1 MENGIRVVTLL
12 IIIGIALFGECCGVL
27 VDNSEAVNA
36 LSNQGFSDIKI
47 TDKSVMFMSWRGCS
61 ESDAAKFDATA
72 KNALG
77 KQVNVYV
84 CVGWPF
90 KGATIRSY

>member
-1 MENGIRVVTLL
+1 MESL
-12 IIIGIALFGECCGVL
+12 IKLVIALIVVGLIVLGESCGAFV
-27 VDNSEAVNA
+27 SESTAVNA

-47 TDKSVMFMSWRGCS
+47 TNKSIYFITWGGCA

-72 KNALG
+72 KNPLG
-77 KQVNVYV
+77 KEVKLFV
-84 CVGWPF
+84 CVGWPS